1 MRGQSISLAGSVFA
15 RANGRWTAITP
26 PLPGDQPGRKRRPSL
41 GTFATE
47 GEARAELRRANL
59 EGFDA
64 QVRPTPSELSQMTLE
79 AYLNRW
85 VLDLADEEHDG
96 RIVRSTRRD
105 YEQVVV
111 KHIIPEL
118 GRVRLGA
125 MVELL
130 EGRATG
136 RTETVSPDDGAE
148 VRERL
153 QGALDELASRRERR
167 QGDEQQKESQGLFVA
182 LAHAPRAGG
191 PALSGR

>member
-1 MRGQSISLAGSVFA
+1 
-15 RANGRWTAITP
+15 
-26 PLPGDQPGRKRRPSL
+26 
-41 GTFATE
+41 
-47 GEARAELRRANL
+47 
-59 EGFDA
+59 
-64 QVRPTPSELSQMTLE
+64 MTLE
-79 AYLNRW
+79 AYPNRW
-85 VLDLADEEHDG
+85 VFDLADEEHDG
-96 RIVRSTRRD
+96 RIVRSTRQD

-111 KHIIPEL
+111 KHIVPEL
-118 GRVRLGA
+118 GRVRPGA

-130 EGRATG
+130 EGRAAG

>member
-1 MRGQSISLAGSVFA
+1 
-15 RANGRWTAITP
+15 
-26 PLPGDQPGRKRRPSL
+26 
-41 GTFATE
+41 
-47 GEARAELRRANL
+47 
-59 EGFDA
+59 
-64 QVRPTPSELSQMTLE
+64 
-79 AYLNRW
+79 

-105 YEQVVV
+105 YEQVVA

-136 RTETVSPDDGAE
+136 RTETVFPADGAE

-153 QGALDELASRRERR
+153 QGALDELARRREQR
-167 QGDEQQKESQGLFVA
+167 QDDEQQKES
-182 LAHAPRAGG
+182 
-191 PALSGR
+191 